1 MGKEPHD
8 LSAKDA
14 ATAAAKARTKYHG
27 IQWMNTFTDMGE
39 YPRWDHFNEPQQ
51 QQEIVGSLI
60 SIYSYLHYRSDK
72 DDKLEAERIEV
83 LNCLITVQRKTL
95 AAAMGVNESDLSPR
109 ARRRAYGADANDH
122 ETLLPLFALET
133 GQSCGLLLEGFRR
146 AEIRRLEYKAYRIR
160 SGSFDDAAK
169 ISDAGWARRNAEIFD
184 VAEALSRLT
193 EEARL
198 AHLASEN
205 GAQTA
210 KEGSH
215 VEGE

>member
-1 MGKEPHD
+1 MGKKPHD
-8 LSAKDA
+8 LSSEDA
-14 ATAAAKARTKYHG
+14 SLAAAKARTKYHG
-27 IQWMNTFTDMGE
+27 IQWKNSFPDMGE
-39 YPRWDHFNEPQQ
+39 YPLWDHFNESQQ
-51 QQEIVGSLI
+51 QQETVSSLI

-83 LNCLITVQRKTL
+83 LNCLTTVQRATL

-122 ETLLPLFALET
+122 DILLPLFARET

-160 SGSFDDAAK
+160 SGTFDDAAK
-169 ISDAGWARRNAEIFD
+169 ISDEGWARRNAEIFD

-198 AHLASEN
+198 AHLASE
-205 GAQTA
+205 ASARIA
-210 KEGSH
+210 KEESH

>member
-1 MGKEPHD
+1 MGKKPHD
-8 LSAKDA
+8 LSSEDA
-14 ATAAAKARTKYHG
+14 SIAAAKSRTKYYG
-27 IQWMNTFTDMGE
+27 IQWKNTFSDMGE
-39 YPRWDHFNEPQQ
+39 YPRWDDFNEPQQ
-51 QQEIVGSLI
+51 QQEVIGSLV

-72 DDKLEAERIEV
+72 DDKLEAERLEV
-83 LNCLITVQRKTL
+83 LRCLTKVQRKTL

-109 ARRRAYGADANDH
+109 ARRRAYGVDANDH

-169 ISDAGWARRNAEIFD
+169 ISDEGWSRRNAEIFGA
-184 VAEALSRLT
+184 AEALSRLT

-210 KEGSH
+210 KEEAH
-215 VEGE
+215 AEGE